1 LAVDRKNL
9 CPFHS
14 AVRRRIHL
22 CLKQLSL
29 LAVFCVLPGCATKY
43 HEPSPSENRV
53 AFIGATAPVWIVSI
67 DGKAVS
73 RFGITGDKRFAVS
86 PGHHVIELQYSGRE
100 RREVEDWYGRRRTAF
115 VGNSST
121 NNAFLEF
128 TAVAGHNYF
137 VHDGRMDDGWKPF
150 ISESHEPVFLDL
162 PRP

>member
-1 LAVDRKNL
+1 MV
-9 CPFHS
+9 CQHFHL
-14 AVRRRIHL
+14 R
-22 CLKQLSL
+22 LKQFSL
-29 LAVFCVLPGCATKY
+29 LAIVLALPGCATKY
-43 HEPSPSENRV
+43 HEPSRSENRV
-53 AFIGATAPVWIVSI
+53 AFIGATAPLWIVSI

-100 RREVEDWYGRRRTAF
+100 RREVEDWYGLRHTAF
-115 VGNSST
+115 VGQSST

-128 TAVAGHNYF
+128 TAGAGHNYF
-137 VHDGRMDDGWKPF
+137 VHDGRMDDRWKPF